1 MDSFWEK
8 ALDIAVAAGLKLLLA
23 LVVLIIGRQIIKWI
37 LRIIKKGKF
46 RDKMEIDATV
56 DSFLT
61 NFVRI
66 SLHVVLIV
74 SIIAILGVP
83 MASVVTV
90 LATCGVAV
98 GLALQGA
105 LSNVAGSLMILLFRP
120 FNVGDYIASNG
131 VEGTVKSISMFYTVL
146 NTVDNKEV
154 TIPNG
159 ALMNATVSNMTSEAT
174 RMVDLRFNITKSK
187 PIPEVRETLLATLK
201 DSDRILAE
209 PAPFAGPQE
218 PVSGGLQ
225 YAVRAW
231 VKTEDYWPVYYDLM
245 EKIPT
250 ALADADIG
258 GAVSSQ
264 QVLLQQ

>member
-8 ALDIAVAAGLKLLLA
+8 ALDIAVQAGLKLLLA

-120 FNVGDYIASNG
+120 FSVGDYISAAG
-131 VEGTVKSISMFYTVL
+131 EEGTVKAISMFYTVL
-146 NTVDNKEV
+146 NTVDNKEI

-159 ALMNATVSNMTSEAT
+159 ALMNATISNMTSENK
-174 RMVDLRFNITKSK
+174 RMVDLRFNVTGST
-187 PIPEVRETLLATLK
+187 PVSQVRKT
-201 DSDRILAE
+201 ILAAVAE
-209 PAPFAGPQE
+209 ADKVWTDPAPFVSPQE
-218 PVSGGLQ
+218 PVPGGLQ
-225 YAVRAW
+225 YTVRVW
-231 VKTEDYWPVYYDLM
+231 VDTKDYWPVYYDLM
-245 EKIPT
+245 ERIPT
-250 ALADADIG
+250 ALAAASIG
-258 GAVSSQ
+258 GPRPSQ
-264 QVLLQQ
+264 HLVVEQ